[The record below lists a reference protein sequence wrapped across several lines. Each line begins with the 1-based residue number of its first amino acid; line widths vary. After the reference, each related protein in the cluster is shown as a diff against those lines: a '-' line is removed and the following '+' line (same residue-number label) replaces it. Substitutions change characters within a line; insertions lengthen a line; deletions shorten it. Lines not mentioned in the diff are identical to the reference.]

1 MCSFLYTHK
10 LADHKSKTPRFGVYL
25 MNPLGV
31 GILYILYNLFADLVK
46 YIFLFQPI
54 ELLEHKG
61 QGTLVQ
67 GTQSSHVCTGSPN

>member
-1 MCSFLYTHK
+1 
-10 LADHKSKTPRFGVYL
+10 
-25 MNPLGV
+25 MNPLGM
-31 GILYILYNLFADLVK
+31 GIFYIFDNLFADLVK
-46 YIFLFQPI
+46 YILFQPI

>member
-1 MCSFLYTHK
+1 
-10 LADHKSKTPRFGVYL
+10 

-31 GILYILYNLFADLVK
+31 GILYIILYNLFADLVK
-46 YIFLFQPI
+46 YFFLFQLI

-67 GTQSSHVCTGSPN
+67 GTRSSHVCTESPN

>member
-1 MCSFLYTHK
+1 
-10 LADHKSKTPRFGVYL
+10 
-25 MNPLGV
+25 MNPPGV
-31 GILYILYNLFADLVK
+31 GILYILYNLFDDLVK

-61 QGTLVQ
+61 QVTLVQ

>member
-1 MCSFLYTHK
+1 
-10 LADHKSKTPRFGVYL
+10 

-31 GILYILYNLFADLVK
+31 GIFYILYNLFANLVK

-67 GTQSSHVCTGSPN
+67 GSQSSHVCTGSPN

>member
-1 MCSFLYTHK
+1 
-10 LADHKSKTPRFGVYL
+10 

-31 GILYILYNLFADLVK
+31 GIFYILYNLFAYSVK

-61 QGTLVQ
+61 QGT
-67 GTQSSHVCTGSPN
+67 QSSHVCTGSPN